1 MNNKSNLVKILAVLL
16 IGVSLTHTAEASRG
30 DRDRD
35 RNSRDHQSWQHSDQQ
50 HGYPVLGRV
59 VVALP
64 SNFITIV
71 FGRSRYQYC
80 DGIFYQRYK
89 NDYVVVAPPI
99 GAVVKSIPFDCQR
112 IMVDNNMYFVNNGVY
127 YRYTRRGYEVVA
139 PPTITVVQTTNVNP
153 SVLVSNPQDMVTVNI
168 PNAQGGYTAVTLK
181 KTENGFIGPQGELY
195 TEFPKVEQLKV
206 IYGNSKG

>member
-1 MNNKSNLVKILAVLL
+1 MNNKANLVKILAVLL
-16 IGVSLTHTAEASRG
+16 IGISLTHTVEASRG

-35 RNSRDHQSWQHSDQQ
+35 RNSRDHQSWYHSDQH

-64 SNFITIV
+64 SSIITVI

-80 DGIFYQRYK
+80 DGVFYQRFK

-112 IMVDNNMYFVNNGVY
+112 ILIDNNTYYVNNGIY
-127 YRYTRRGYEVVA
+127 YRYTRRGYEVVT
-139 PPTITVVQTTNVNP
+139 PPSIPVVQTVNVD
-153 SVLVSNPQDMVTVNI
+153 STVFGFNPQDIITVNI
-168 PNAQGGYTAVTLK
+168 PNVQGGYTAISLK
-181 KTENGFIGPQGELY
+181 RTEKGFIGPQGELY
-195 TEFPKVEQLKV
+195 TEFPKIEQLKV
-206 IYGNSKG
+206 IYGSSKG